1 MKMPPSNSLSYWFPK
16 LQSIDVPVPRTKI
29 IKTDV
34 DFWPWLD
41 GEPAKG
47 AYEFLARIKEDV
59 SVFGLPLFLRTGHTS
74 AKHSWK
80 NSCYVETVE
89 SLGRNVFELIEYS
102 AMAMPCLPLDEW
114 VLREF
119 LDLDTRFTAF
129 HGDMPINNERRYFI
143 ENGEIICRHPYWPPD
158 AFETTRTSTEDWRE
172 ILEEMNSEEAPELEE
187 LTLRVASVF
196 DGGWSVDW
204 AKLKNGEWIAIDMAM
219 AGDSF
224 HWKGCPNERKSWLR
238 NVTISETATTQDHIY
253 EENGNEEADT
263 V

>member
-1 MKMPPSNSLSYWFPK
+1 MTPSNSLSYWFPK

-34 DFWPWLD
+34 DFGPLLD
-41 GEPAKG
+41 GEEAGG
-47 AYEFLARIKEDV
+47 AHEFLEGIKEEA
-59 SVFGLPLFLRTGHTS
+59 SNFGLPLFLRTGHTS

-89 SLGRNVFELIEYS
+89 SLSRSVFELIEYS
-102 AMAMPCLPLDEW
+102 AMAFPCLPWDEW

-119 LDLDTRFTAF
+119 LDLDTRFIAF

-143 ENGEIICRHPYWPPD
+143 ENGEIICRHPYWPSE
-158 AFETTRTSTEDWRE
+158 AFEITRTSTEGWRE
-172 ILEEMNSEEAPELEE
+172 ILAEMNSEEAPELEE

-196 DGGWSVDW
+196 NGGWSVDW
-204 AKLKNGEWIAIDMAM
+204 AKSKAGVWYAIDMAM
-219 AGDSF
+219 AGDSY
-224 HWKGCPNERKSWLR
+224 HWQGCPNERKTWL
-238 NVTISETATTQDHIY
+238 Q
-253 EENGNEEADT
+253 EENGNEEIDT